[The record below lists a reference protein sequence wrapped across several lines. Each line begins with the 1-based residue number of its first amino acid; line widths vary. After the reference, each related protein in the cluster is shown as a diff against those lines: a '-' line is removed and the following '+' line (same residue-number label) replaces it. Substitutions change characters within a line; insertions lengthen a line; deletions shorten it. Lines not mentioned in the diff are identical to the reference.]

1 MTAWAGEMDSAGT
14 ATEGPYRMIVP
25 YIDARLPEPDLIR
38 VGPIGLARY
47 NRREL
52 WDTIV
57 MAR

>member
-1 MTAWAGEMDSAGT
+1 MDSAGT